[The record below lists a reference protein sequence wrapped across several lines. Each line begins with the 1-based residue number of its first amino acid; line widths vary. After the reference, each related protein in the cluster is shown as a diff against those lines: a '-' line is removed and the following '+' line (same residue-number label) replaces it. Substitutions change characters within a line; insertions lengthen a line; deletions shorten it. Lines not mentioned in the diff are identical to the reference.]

1 MRVID
6 NGHLKALNDIRYESS
21 LARLE
26 IQICSSWK
34 RNDVQIDQP
43 ICSNYPRGAEI
54 KGLCQRAHTRFRVRS
69 FSLSFP

>member
-43 ICSNYPRGAEI
+43 IYSNYPRGP
-54 KGLCQRAHTRFRVRS
+54 RS
-69 FSLSFP
+69 KVYAKERTCVFE